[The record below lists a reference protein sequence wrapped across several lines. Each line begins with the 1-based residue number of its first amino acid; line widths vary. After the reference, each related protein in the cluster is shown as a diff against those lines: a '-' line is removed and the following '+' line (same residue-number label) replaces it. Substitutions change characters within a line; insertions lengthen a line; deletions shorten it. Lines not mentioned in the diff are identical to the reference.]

1 MTTAKDKVRA
11 YLHGQLDDIE
21 PSDSLNSRIAA
32 ILAAVDNDAAKAA
45 STPPDPTP
53 SSAGAHRRTW
63 WSVGAGLAVAA
74 GTAAI
79 IIVSTAV
86 HPGGQSSAPAA
97 MPTELSPVSTPAA
110 STSTT
115 TVKPLSLPAN
125 PNLTEL
131 CSHPTSKFARFWII
145 SSGNDATV
153 YQGSVR
159 IGGATVP
166 PLAMYIS
173 KGQPGV
179 GFLCISNLKIAPS
192 EPVRAIAAADA
203 RPIAYLGSDRQDEIY
218 VAVAPGVTK
227 VALTADNRIIGT
239 YLTSN
244 TGEIQLQDL
253 GQGWHAIAP
262 GYGYTSTTITV
273 KAYDAAGACVDTRT
287 VTTP

>member
-11 YLHGQLDDIE
+11 YLHAQLDDIQ
-21 PSDSLNSRIAA
+21 PSNELNSRIAT
-32 ILAAVDNDAAKAA
+32 ILATVDNDGTEVAA
-45 STPPDPTP
+45 TPSDPTP
-53 SSAGAHRRTW
+53 TGTAAHRRTW

-74 GTAAI
+74 ATAAM

-86 HPGGQSSAPAA
+86 HPGGDRSVPAAVPTEHPPVSAPAA
-97 MPTELSPVSTPAA
+97 SGSA
-110 STSTT
+110 T
-115 TVKPLSLPAN
+115 TVKPLALPAN

-145 SSGNDATV
+145 SSGNDATK

-179 GFLCISNLKIAPS
+179 GFLCISNLKIAES
-192 EPVRAIAAADA
+192 EPVRAIAPASS
-203 RPIAYLGSDRQDEIY
+203 RPIAYLGSDEQSGLY
-218 VAVAPGVTK
+218 AAVAPGVTK
-227 VALTADNRIIGT
+227 VTLTADGGFIGT
-239 YLTSN
+239 YVPSN

-262 GYGYTSTTITV
+262 WLGYTSITITV
-273 KAYDAAGACVDTRT
+273 RAYDAAGVCVDTRT